1 MSSKNQN
8 SQEIKNA
15 KNLNLNTNFLGGSGG
30 EGAQNIW
37 NALRIT
43 GGQATCVRLRT
54 RGEEVSSFDDFCAYA
69 LCA

>member
-30 EGAQNIW
+30 WGEQNI
-37 NALRIT
+37 
-43 GGQATCVRLRT
+43 
-54 RGEEVSSFDDFCAYA
+54 
-69 LCA
+69 